1 VSELRAAHPHVLAC
15 GEMCYD
21 ALLEF
26 IPLFQVQAQWGVGA
40 EMQHLVRS
48 FQHLSHPAPGR
59 GSSGV
64 HESGFGD
71 WDPKTLSLRESQIPT
86 LSVVDDTFDKH
97 RDEMAA
103 VIRQAM
109 VMADRARA
117 GKE

>member
-1 VSELRAAHPHVLAC
+1 MPN
-15 GEMCYD
+15 D
-21 ALLEF
+21 ALHGF
-26 IPLFQVQAQWGVGA
+26 IPVYHAGGGA
-40 EMQHLVRS
+40 MWHKYSRFFS
-48 FQHLSHPAPGR
+48 HLSAPAPGR